1 MSPSSPDTY
10 DGVVS
15 ADQAPV
21 LVSADG
27 RLGRI
32 TLNRPRAINALTLEM
47 IRLIDGALAA
57 WEGDDAITCVLLDG
71 AGERGLCAGG
81 DVILMRDSALA
92 ADRSPVMDFWR
103 EEYRLNARIA
113 GYGKPI
119 VAVLDG
125 VVMGGGVGLAAHAS
139 HGVVTERVRFAMP
152 EVGIGFTP
160 DVGGTF
166 LLSRAPGELGT
177 HLALTGASVGA
188 GDVLACG
195 FARSFLASAEVD
207 EVAAALVTGADVP
220 TVLAAASMRSG
231 ELPASPLE
239 ACREWV
245 DAGYAGD
252 DAAAIVA
259 RLRARPEPGAHV
271 AADQIGR
278 QSPTSVT
285 VTLAALRRASGLGS
299 LEDCLEHEWA
309 TSLAFLET
317 PDFVEGIRAAVVDKD
332 RTPVWAPASL
342 AEVAG
347 DEVARHLAP
356 LPADVPPLF
365 G

>member
-1 MSPSSPDTY
+1 MTD
-10 DGVVS
+10 
-15 ADQAPV
+15 AERPV
-21 LVSADG
+21 LVSTDG

-47 IRLIDGALAA
+47 IRLIDEALTA
-57 WEGDDAITCVLLDG
+57 WEGDDAVACVLLDG

-92 ADRSPVMDFWR
+92 TDRTPVMDFWR

-113 GYGKPI
+113 SYGKPI

-139 HGVVTERVRFAMP
+139 HAVVTERVRFAMP

-195 FARSFLASAEVD
+195 FARSFLAAEEVD

-220 TVLAAASMRSG
+220 TVLTAASMRSG
-231 ELPASPLE
+231 EIPGSTLE
-239 ACREWV
+239 EGRDWIDEC
-245 DAGYAGD
+245 YAGD
-252 DAAAIVA
+252 DAAQIVA
-259 RLRARPEPGAHV
+259 RLRERPETGAHA
-271 AADQIGR
+271 AADLVER
-278 QSPTSVT
+278 QSPTSVA
-285 VTLAALRRASGLGS
+285 VTLAALRRAAALDS
-299 LEDCLEHEWA
+299 LEECLEHEWA
-309 TSLAFLET
+309 TSLAFLDT

-332 RTPVWAPASL
+332 RSPTWSPPAL
-342 AEVAG
+342 ATVPQAEI
-347 DEVARHLAP
+347 ARHLGP
-356 LPADVPPLF
+356 LPDGVPPLF